1 MEQAIQLFGFL
12 ILTFLGI
19 VVPILVILLSI
30 FREGIQKLTT
40 QYENEKNQSEDNLK
54 DQFKQKTE
62 VIKAKLD
69 VKEMKGNL
77 KELNNSIDKL
87 EKMKK
92 TAEKKLSSLNPK
104 KQILNLFIPLLISFL
119 SLIAALITKDYW
131 YCVASLV
138 FISAL
143 TFTYSVVVLWRLLNT
158 LIEVRETLCEEK
170 QEKEN
175 RRSNWE
181 SKTIEIFS
189 GLLEKE
195 TPNLLKEMFL
205 EDIHIMIDDSKIK
218 DAGEIKIGANKKQE
232 IKVGIINSETR
243 MAKNVEIGFCFPPD
257 FIIEKTNYY
266 SIYTGKKEQIV
277 RYTASTIQGDTNLIL
292 SPLITTPLKTG
303 IYSIN
308 TFIKAENIEVKNHRL
323 NIEVTPKP
331 VAEISQE
338 SEDDVPW

>member
-1 MEQAIQLFGFL
+1 M
-12 ILTFLGI
+12 
-19 VVPILVILLSI
+19 
-30 FREGIQKLTT
+30 
-40 QYENEKNQSEDNLK
+40 
-54 DQFKQKTE
+54 
-62 VIKAKLD
+62 
-69 VKEMKGNL
+69 
-77 KELNNSIDKL
+77 
-87 EKMKK
+87 
-92 TAEKKLSSLNPK
+92 
-104 KQILNLFIPLLISFL
+104 
-119 SLIAALITKDYW
+119 IAALITKDYW